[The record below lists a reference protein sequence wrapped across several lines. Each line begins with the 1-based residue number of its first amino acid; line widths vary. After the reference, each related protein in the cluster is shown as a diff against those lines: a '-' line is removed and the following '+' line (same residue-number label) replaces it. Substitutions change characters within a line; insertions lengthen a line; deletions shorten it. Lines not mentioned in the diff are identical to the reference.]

1 MATYRTRLPQLDGG
15 FFLTDGGLETTL
27 IFLEGFDLPC
37 FAAIDMHARPGGED
51 ALRRYF
57 APYLDAARRHGAGF
71 VLESAT
77 WRASRDWA
85 DRLGYGEA
93 KLADLNRRAIAF
105 LDELREGRDSPQTP
119 MPLSA
124 AVGPRGDG
132 YNPASMMSA
141 REAQD
146 YHAWQIGILAGTR
159 ADCATAFTL
168 GYAGEA
174 IGVARAAQ
182 AAGLPC
188 VISFTTET
196 DGRLPS
202 GESLREAIMRVDD
215 ATGGA
220 PAYYMINCAHPAHF
234 EAALAKDEPW
244 TQRIRGLRAN
254 ASMRSHAELDESTDL
269 DSGDPVDLG
278 RRYRALSARLP
289 RLNVFGG
296 CCGTDHRHVA
306 QAARFCAPAAA
317 A

>member
-1 MATYRTRLPQLDGG
+1 MAKYRARLPQLDGG

-37 FAAIDMHARPGGED
+37 FAAIDMHARAGGED
-51 ALRRYF
+51 AMRRYF
-57 APYLDAARRHGAGF
+57 APYMEAARRHGAGF

-85 DRLGYGEA
+85 DKLGYGEA
-93 KLADLNRRAIAF
+93 KLAGLNRRAIAF
-105 LDELREGRDSPQTP
+105 MAELREGFDSPRTP
-119 MPLSA
+119 APISA
-124 AVGPRGDG
+124 AIGPRGDG
-132 YNPASMMSA
+132 YNPTSMMSA

-146 YHAWQIGILAGTR
+146 YHAWQIGILADTD
-159 ADCATAFTL
+159 ADCVTAFTL
-168 GYAGEA
+168 AYVDEA

-182 AAGLPC
+182 RAGLPC

-202 GESLREAIMRVDD
+202 GESLREAITLVD
-215 ATGGA
+215 AETAVA
-220 PAYYMINCAHPAHF
+220 PVYYMINCAHPSHF
-234 EAALAKDEPW
+234 ESALAADEPW

-254 ASMRSHAELDESTDL
+254 ASMRSHAELDDSTDL

-278 RRYRALSARLP
+278 RRYRALSSRLP
-289 RLNVFGG
+289 RMNVFGG

-306 QAARFCAPAAA
+306 QAARFCAPVCAA
-317 A
+317 